1 LKKIS
6 YGKNKTF
13 ATKGIIIAIKKLRQ
27 IGSKFSDINLKVKV
41 ILPSYRHFKQNE
53 SKHPPT
59 DDYETITELYLKD
72 IISFTPAGQHDDT
85 FILKFAMDLNA
96 LILSN
101 DKFLEKKFTN
111 NEELY
116 RHYSKK

>member
-1 LKKIS
+1 M
-6 YGKNKTF
+6 
-13 ATKGIIIAIKKLRQ
+13 IAIKKLKQ

-41 ILPSYRHFKQNE
+41 ILPSYRSFEQND

-59 DDYETITELYLKD
+59 DDYEKIKELYHKD
-72 IISFTPAGQHDDT
+72 IVSFSPAGQHDDT
-85 FILKFAMDLNA
+85 FILKLAMELNA

-116 RHYSKK
+116 KHYSKK